1 MSNKK
6 VLSQATRGLNK
17 AKAPSKSRDII
28 YDPMGQW
35 AHPGQNTR
43 IPSRDITMQG
53 VPYPVWAQPNVGQPQ
68 MMQPGQEYN
77 FPEADYV
84 DEYPQMKRG
93 GYMKGLVPMPKP
105 SKKGL
110 ASKAYSRSLDAT
122 NRLFTENTLFKKPK
136 DRKRKV
142 FDPNAKYYAEGGFIE
157 TELTDEEI
165 QAYKD
170 GGYIVEDISIP
181 TLEYQKGG
189 ASNDDPWKKIMKT
202 TQKKIIESAKVKKD
216 NSDWRRANDE
226 APNLNYQNTNQ
237 KAPVKKLSPE
247 DKKRQE
253 NFDKNFGVEGKDNY
267 TKFKDKV
274 QENLKLWADQRDNYA
289 DYADNE
295 WEAAVEDLTQREMNK
310 ATDDSYDNQIAPK
323 MNKNAPR
330 ETVAQYRQAKEDW
343 DKKNFLEK
351 LYVQNIG
358 YPLGL
363 EDRGDPYQE
372 FLPTP
377 VAGTPGLAED
387 MTGIGRSKM
396 FIKGAQYL
404 MPKVKQVANYFLKEN
419 GGTIDNNQML
429 ELQEGGIYTYAGR
442 KDSKYKKDSN
452 GNWLINNSSTGNK
465 FIPIKDPTGER
476 TMQLNKN
483 AKSENSIDLS
493 NISPDRS
500 SSESTDTQ
508 GYKLLNKQLSEDK
521 LNKQYQ
527 IHNEKQAAVDNYVEY
542 IKKQKPFGKDTKKNK
557 EYQDKAISDIRNKFI
572 KNPDQAYTIA
582 YNSTSHNKDIKALP
596 KGSVKTGP
604 SAYDVLTNLPD
615 AFKYSVMTGDV
626 SNMPANYNKFKRA
639 GINPLDSHGGN
650 LVGDQLNTMLNPVD
664 MLDKTVHNINE
675 GNYGT
680 AGLHAL
686 RFVPFLKSEPVTKVL
701 SSAKKVMAPVEN
713 VLSQPLINPSLIN
726 EYVTSN
732 PTALNIAKNLTG
744 SKVLGMEA
752 AYKAANMT
760 PEVTKAAY
768 DAYTNSGKDS
778 WKKLLEKTTK
788 LVMNSS
794 PIFSELKNVSPILSQ
809 VNNVVSDVKPYYS
822 VLKNTAKS
830 EEKPN
835 DIDAKDILST
845 VRSIPKLGLEKLGGE
860 SDSMETELTDAEIE
874 QLRKQGYV
882 IELI

>member
-43 IPSRDITMQG
+43 IPGGDITMQG

-157 TELTDEEI
+157 TELTDDEIEE
-165 QAYKD
+165 YRK
-170 GGYIVEDISIP
+170 GGYIVEDISVP
-181 TLEYQKGG
+181 
-189 ASNDDPWKKIMKT
+189 
-202 TQKKIIESAKVKKD
+202 
-216 NSDWRRANDE
+216 
-226 APNLNYQNTNQ
+226 
-237 KAPVKKLSPE
+237 
-247 DKKRQE
+247 
-253 NFDKNFGVEGKDNY
+253 
-267 TKFKDKV
+267 
-274 QENLKLWADQRDNYA
+274 
-289 DYADNE
+289 
-295 WEAAVEDLTQREMNK
+295 
-310 ATDDSYDNQIAPK
+310 
-323 MNKNAPR
+323 
-330 ETVAQYRQAKEDW
+330 
-343 DKKNFLEK
+343 
-351 LYVQNIG
+351 
-358 YPLGL
+358 
-363 EDRGDPYQE
+363 
-372 FLPTP
+372 
-377 VAGTPGLAED
+377 
-387 MTGIGRSKM
+387 
-396 FIKGAQYL
+396 
-404 MPKVKQVANYFLKEN
+404 
-419 GGTIDNNQML
+419 
-429 ELQEGGIYTYAGR
+429 ELQDGGIYTYAGR

-508 GYKLLNKQLSEDK
+508 GYKLLNKQFSEDK

-604 SAYDVLTNLPD
+604 SAYDVLTNPFD

-686 RFVPFLKSEPVTKVL
+686 RFVPFLKSAPVTKVL
-701 SSAKKVMAPVEN
+701 SGAQKVMAPVEN

-794 PIFSELKNVSPILSQ
+794 PIFSELKHVSPILSQ
-809 VNNVVSDVKPYYS
+809 VNNVVSEVKPYYS

-830 EEKPN
+830 EKKPN
-835 DIDAKDILST
+835 DIDAKDVLST

-860 SDSMETELTDAEIE
+860 PNSMETELTDAEIE